1 MLTVI
6 GAWVLFRAVTLEGAG
21 TVYAAM
27 LALDAAESASVL
39 FNAGLKTST
48 GWWLVASLTA
58 VALWP
63 RNSNVL
69 GLDLRHW
76 VGGNDVRTAW
86 TVGAAVT
93 LVCLLI
99 LLNNSRGA
107 VGAFI
112 YFNF

>member
-1 MLTVI
+1 MLAVI
-6 GAWVLFRAVTLEGAG
+6 VAWVLFRAVSLEGAV
-21 TVYAAM
+21 TIYSAM
-27 LALDAAESASVL
+27 LALDTAESASVL
-39 FNAGLKTST
+39 FNAGLKPET
-48 GWWLVASLTA
+48 GWWLVAGWTT

-69 GLDLRHW
+69 GLDLRRW
-76 VGGNDVRTAW
+76 VEGGEARIAW

-99 LLNNSRGA
+99 LLNNSRGV